1 MIFSRPVIT
10 AMAENNA
17 FTCSHSTQPDDME
30 VGSNLNIDR
39 RFELRSDQTKDNTID
54 ICCFSTK
61 HTTLRSK
68 TKDWL
73 SRNHD
78 NMS

>member
-30 VGSNLNIDR
+30 VGSNLNR
-39 RFELRSDQTKDNTID
+39 ID
-54 ICCFSTK
+54 IPLTHSPYFHQVCIFFIYRYS
-61 HTTLRSK
+61 LYVLWVNE
-68 TKDWL
+68 WL
-73 SRNHD
+73 LFNANSA
-78 NMS
+78 MFQP